1 MGEEGGKRQR
11 RGKRKKEEKKV
22 LEGETAKRTSITTTT
37 TRRREMGGKKVRV
50 ARSFLNSLHKNKMQK
65 CPGEHCVNSRHS
77 FAESAPTGLTV
88 VMDGLRECALY
99 SVDIAPTDPEGRA
112 LQPGEQVV
120 KNSNPN
126 KLKTEALCGKRNYVW
141 EYACST
147 APFTLLFAVMAK
159 AEEAE
164 EEEEDQTAR
173 GRSGSTARRTEG
185 ETEGEVTTHAFA
197 KRGR

>member
-1 MGEEGGKRQR
+1 M
-11 RGKRKKEEKKV
+11 
-22 LEGETAKRTSITTTT
+22 
-37 TRRREMGGKKVRV
+37 
-50 ARSFLNSLHKNKMQK
+50 

-77 FAESAPTGLTV
+77 FADSAPTGLTV

-112 LQPGEQVV
+112 LQPGEQVG

-126 KLKTEALCGKRNYVW
+126 KLKTDKLCGKRMIDSNSVW
-141 EYACST
+141 ECACST
-147 APFTLLFAVMAK
+147 APFTLLFAGTAK

-164 EEEEDQTAR
+164 AEEADRTAR
-173 GRSGSTARRTEG
+173 GRSGSTARRTE
-185 ETEGEVTTHAFA
+185 EKRGEVTTHAFA